1 LTICKPLDY
10 TFFSARKHPP
20 EKPCWEARTYKEKPT
35 RNRKEKMKKLEKLVL
50 MLITFPVWL
59 PVFLY
64 LIFVFTFL
72 NFEIDTVEAG
82 EREEQK

>member
-1 LTICKPLDY
+1 
-10 TFFSARKHPP
+10 
-20 EKPCWEARTYKEKPT
+20 
-35 RNRKEKMKKLEKLVL
+35 MKKLEKLVL